1 MQRRRL
7 QNRVSQRLFR
17 ERQANYRQE
26 LENKVETLSDALQN
40 FRRLYEEL
48 RGECEQ
54 LKKETEWSSCRV
66 GTSISTPGLSHNP
79 EVGFDINLSGMD
91 FPDVRLP
98 EMGLALHEGTC
109 NWAWAQLSPQY
120 TDAPVSQEQA
130 GWP

>member
-26 LENKVETLSDALQN
+26 LEKKVETLSDALQN

-54 LKKETEWSSCRV
+54 LKKETGWSSCRV
-66 GTSISTPGLSHNP
+66 GTSISNPSLSHSS
-79 EVGFDINLSGMD
+79 EVGFDINLSNMD

-98 EMGLALHEGTC
+98 EMGLALHEGTWG
-109 NWAWAQLSPQY
+109 WASAQLSPQY
-120 TDAPVSQEQA
+120 MGAPVPQEQA
-130 GWP
+130 RWP